1 MRRPLSGAVIAL
13 LLLLF
18 AATGLMAGALTHIL
32 VVSPGILQGG
42 GGAPSRQ
49 PTHTPTLP
57 TPTATTAP
65 VAVTGAFTLSIA
77 ISPADVALAPGQKFQ
92 VNVQALR
99 PNGQTPVAGLRCVLS
114 APTGSRQLLTKW
126 PAPAVTD
133 ANGHASWTITV
144 PAHAAGK
151 YKIEATGHAS
161 DGSYYY
167 VYMTI
172 TVGQA

>member
-32 VVSPGILQGG
+32 VVSPGVIP
-42 GGAPSRQ
+42 GGALTTHRQ
-49 PTHTPTLP
+49 PTTPPSAP

-65 VAVTGAFTLSIA
+65 IAVTGTFTLSIA
-77 ISPADVALAPGQKFQ
+77 VSPADVTLSPGQTIQ

-99 PNGQTPVAGLRCVLS
+99 PDGQTPVAGLKCVLG
-114 APTGSRQLLTKW
+114 APTGSRPLLTQW

-133 ANGHASWTITV
+133 ATGRANWTITV
-144 PAHAAGK
+144 PAAASGK
-151 YKIEATGHAS
+151 YKLEATAHAS

-167 VYMTI
+167 VYMSV
-172 TVGQA
+172 TVA